1 MAILECRNLSKI
13 YAAAETKIAA
23 VDDVSLSFE
32 EGEFVAITGKSGSG
46 KSTLLH
52 LLGSLERPTSGEIL
66 YDNKNFAKLGD
77 NKLSVLRR
85 RRFGFV
91 FQSYNLVDE
100 LTGYE
105 NIILPVMLD
114 RKKPDEEY
122 LKNLFEMLDIS
133 DRVSHLPAAMSGGQ
147 KQRVAIARAIA
158 NRPKILFADEPTGN
172 LDSKNGAE
180 VIRLLHELNKE
191 FNITVILVTHDAQI
205 ANSAQ
210 RILTIEDGRVVE

>member
-1 MAILECRNLSKI
+1 
-13 YAAAETKIAA
+13 
-23 VDDVSLSFE
+23 
-32 EGEFVAITGKSGSG
+32 
-46 KSTLLH
+46 
-52 LLGSLERPTSGEIL
+52 
-66 YDNKNFAKLGD
+66 
-77 NKLSVLRR
+77 
-85 RRFGFV
+85 
-91 FQSYNLVDE
+91 
-100 LTGYE
+100 
-105 NIILPVMLD
+105 
-114 RKKPDEEY
+114 
-122 LKNLFEMLDIS
+122 
-133 DRVSHLPAAMSGGQ
+133 MSGGQ